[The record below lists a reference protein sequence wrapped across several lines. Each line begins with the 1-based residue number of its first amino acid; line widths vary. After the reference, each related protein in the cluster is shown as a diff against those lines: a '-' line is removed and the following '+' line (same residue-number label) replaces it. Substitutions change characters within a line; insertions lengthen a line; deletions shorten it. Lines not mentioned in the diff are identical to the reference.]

1 MKKRTIKEALD
12 SLGMKEGDNRMESI
26 VDQKDLHAFRQAASA
41 IMDDLIKD
49 GFEDNDIIEF
59 LNKHIY
65 SSEAENA
72 KGIDDYEERQGS
84 EMASHDA
91 SLYEATTK
99 KRKYIYDNAGV
110 SQKGLIKEAIRLKEM
125 AGIASQGI
133 DPRDVHNVTFDDVHH
148 WDRPDYSDA
157 YIDYAEHSDGSPYT
171 EQELEMLNDDSDFVH
186 DLLMDY
192 LN

>member
-1 MKKRTIKEALD
+1 MKRKTLKESLD
-12 SLGMKEGDNRMESI
+12 GVDMKEGDNRMESL
-26 VDQKDLHAFRQAASA
+26 VDQKHLHAFRAAASA

-49 GFEDNDIIEF
+49 GFEDTDIIEF

-65 SSEAENA
+65 SSEAQNA
-72 KGIDDYEERQGS
+72 KGIDDYEKRQDS

-91 SLYEATTK
+91 SLYETVK
-99 KRKYIYDNAGV
+99 KNRKYIYENAGV
-110 SQKGLIKEAIRLKEM
+110 SQKGLIKEAIRLKEI
-125 AGIASQGI
+125 AGIDSQGI

-171 EQELEMLNDDSDFVH
+171 EDELDMLNNDEDLVH
-186 DLLMDY
+186 ELLMDY